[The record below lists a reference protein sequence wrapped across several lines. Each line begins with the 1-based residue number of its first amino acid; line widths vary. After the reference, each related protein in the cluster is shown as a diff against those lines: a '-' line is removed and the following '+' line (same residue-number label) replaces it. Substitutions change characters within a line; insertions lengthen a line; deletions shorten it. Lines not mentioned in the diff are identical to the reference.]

1 MKDITHNLHINQNK
15 GAGDVLIVWLLYGS
29 YAKIKWVELMK
40 ICAVILEN
48 AGRSYDKIYHYH
60 VPVEFEGLLETGV
73 RVTVP
78 FGRGR
83 SFRTAWFLAF
93 VEETKYD
100 KLKPLENVLDD
111 TPLLSKNMF
120 RLAKIIRDRYFC
132 SYGSAISLML
142 PSGMKIKRETVVV
155 DVDGNEFSAD
165 EYMEAEGINK
175 DGLSNAVKSGKIHLV
190 EKEHRAARA
199 RTLKAVRLKIPLQTA
214 SSLIDNNDFK
224 NRKHMRAAEVLLEY
238 GSVTVTEFAAYES
251 ISRSVLKTMEKN
263 GIVEIFDKKVERI
276 PEDPGEISKNNRV
289 ILNPGQTDAV
299 SEISKTMA
307 EGQSD
312 SYLLYGIT
320 GSGKTE
326 VYLRLAEKA
335 VSLGKQVIVLVPEIS
350 LTPMMIRRFKSRF
363 PDDMAVLHS
372 RLSMGERYD
381 QWMMIKEKRASI
393 ALGARSCIFAPFDNL
408 GLVIIDEEHEP
419 SFNSE
424 TTPRYSAV
432 DIASIRCSLEKA
444 VMVAGSA
451 TPLVEDYKIMEE
463 RGRVIRLKERAG
475 AGLIP
480 EAAVVD
486 MKDEITA
493 GNFSIFS
500 RCLENEIQLNLE
512 KGEQSLLFL
521 NRRGYASFILCKDC
535 GNTNIC
541 TNCDISLTYH
551 KRLNA
556 MVCHYCGHMEP
567 VPARCSE
574 CGSDAIQNHGIG
586 TQMVEEEISRIFPKA
601 SIIRMDSDATGY
613 KNSHMNIL
621 DKFRDEKIDILIGT
635 QMIAKGH
642 DFPDITLVG
651 ILAADTLTAGYGFDS
666 QERAFQLITQAAGRA
681 GRGEKRGRAIIQA
694 YNTDAYAVKCGVS
707 QDYEA
712 FYEIETGLRT
722 QLGYPPFGTVGR
734 VLFTS
739 FIDSKARDWAEK
751 AAGIMRNNGADV
763 SGVEYAPVSRI
774 NKKYRYRIVVRGT
787 EANTVRRIISDM
799 FLKISAKKPFDV
811 ACSIDIKGDRII

>member
-1 MKDITHNLHINQNK
+1 MKN
-15 GAGDVLIVWLLYGS
+15 
-29 YAKIKWVELMK
+29 
-40 ICAVILEN
+40 CAVILEN

-60 VPVEFEGLLETGV
+60 VPVEYEERLETGV

-83 SFRTAWFLAF
+83 SFRTAWFLAY
-93 VEETKYD
+93 VENPKYD
-100 KLKPLENVLDD
+100 KLKPIENVLDD

-120 RLAKIIRDRYFC
+120 RLAKVIRDRYFC

-142 PSGMKIKRETVVV
+142 PSGMKIKRETIVV
-155 DVDGNEFSAD
+155 DSDGNEISQD
-165 EYMEAEGINK
+165 EYMSAEGIDKSGLK
-175 DGLSNAVKSGKIHLV
+175 DALESGKIHLV

-199 RTLKAVRLKIPLQTA
+199 KTQKAVRLKIPEQTV
-214 SSLIDNNDFK
+214 SSMIDNNDFK
-224 NRKHMRAAEVLLEY
+224 NRKHMRVAEVLLEY
-238 GSVTVTEFAAYES
+238 GSVAATEFIAYES
-251 ISRSVLKTMEKN
+251 ISRAVLKTMEKN
-263 GIVEIFDKKVERI
+263 GIVEIFDKKIERI
-276 PEDPGEISKNNRV
+276 PKEYGEIPKNTNV
-289 ILNPGQTDAV
+289 TLNPGQSDAV
-299 SEISKTMA
+299 KVISKTMTS
-307 EGQSD
+307 GQSD
-312 SYLLYGIT
+312 SFLLYGIT

-335 VSLGKQVIVLVPEIS
+335 VELGKQVIVLVPEIS
-350 LTPMMIRRFKSRF
+350 LTPMMIRRFKARF

-381 QWMMIKEKRASI
+381 QWMTIKEKRASI

-408 GLVIIDEEHEP
+408 GLVIIDEEHES

-432 DIASIRCSLEKA
+432 DVASMRCSLEDA
-444 VMVAGSA
+444 VLVAGSA
-451 TPLVEDYKIMEE
+451 TPLVEDYKIMKE
-463 RGRVIRLKERAG
+463 RSRVIRLDERAG
-475 AGLIP
+475 EGRIP
-480 EAAVVD
+480 DAAVVD

-500 RCLENEIQLNLE
+500 RRLENEIRQNLE
-512 KGEQSLLFL
+512 RGEQTLLFL

-541 TNCDISLTYH
+541 ANCDISLTYH

-556 MVCHYCGHMEP
+556 MVCHYCGHMGP
-567 VPARCSE
+567 VPVKCSE
-574 CGSDAIQNHGIG
+574 CGSESIQNHGIG
-586 TQMVEEEISRIFPKA
+586 TQMVEEEISRMFPDA
-601 SIIRMDSDATGY
+601 SVIRMDSDATGY
-613 KNSHMNIL
+613 KNSHMDIL
-621 DKFRDEKIDILIGT
+621 DRFRDEKIDILIGT

-694 YNTDAYAVKCGVS
+694 YNTDSYAVVYGVK

-712 FYEIETGLRT
+712 FYETETGLRER
-722 QLGYPPFGTVGR
+722 LGYPPFGTVGR

-739 FIDSKARDWAEK
+739 VTDAKARGWAEK
-751 AAGIMRNNGADV
+751 AAEIMKSGGVDV

-774 NKKYRYRIVVRGT
+774 NKKYRYRIIVRGAIAT
-787 EANTVRRIISDM
+787 AVRRTITDM

-811 ACSIDIKGDRII
+811 ACSIEIKGDRLI

>member
-1 MKDITHNLHINQNK
+1 
-15 GAGDVLIVWLLYGS
+15 
-29 YAKIKWVELMK
+29 MK

-60 VPVEFEGLLETGV
+60 VPAEFENLLETGI
-73 RVTVP
+73 RITVP

-93 VEETKYD
+93 VEHTKY
-100 KLKPLENVLDD
+100 KRLKPIEKVLDEK
-111 TPLLSKNMF
+111 PLLSKNMF
-120 RLAKIIRDRYFC
+120 RLAKMIRDRYFC

-142 PSGMKIKRETVVV
+142 PSGMKIKRETIVV
-155 DVDGNEFSAD
+155 DADGKEYLPN
-165 EYMEAEGINK
+165 EYMESKGIKKNEFNIA
-175 DGLSNAVKSGKIHLV
+175 LESGIIHME
-190 EKEHRAARA
+190 EKEQRAARA
-199 RTLKAVRLKIPLQTA
+199 RRLKAVRLKVSGQTA
-214 SSLIDNNDFK
+214 SSMIENNDFK
-224 NRKHMRAAEVLLEY
+224 NRKHMRVAEVLLEY
-238 GSVTVTEFAAYES
+238 GSVTITEFEAYES
-251 ISRSVLKTMEKN
+251 ISRAVLKTMEKS

-276 PEDPGEISKNNRV
+276 PDNNDEIPENTRV
-289 ILNPGQTDAV
+289 TLNPGQNDAV
-299 SEISKTMA
+299 AVISETMA
-307 EGQSD
+307 ANQSD

-326 VYLRLAEKA
+326 VYLRLAKKA
-335 VSLGKQVIVLVPEIS
+335 VALGKQVIVLVPEIS

-363 PDDMAVLHS
+363 PNDMAVLHS

-381 QWMMIKEKRASI
+381 QWMMIKDKRASI

-408 GLVIIDEEHEP
+408 GLVIVDEEHEP

-424 TTPRYSAV
+424 ITPRYSAV
-432 DIASIRCSLEKA
+432 DIASMRCTLENA

-451 TPLVEDYKIMEE
+451 TPLVEDYSILEE
-463 RGRVIRLKERAG
+463 RDRVIRLKERAG
-475 AGLIP
+475 GGRIP
-480 EAAVVD
+480 EAVVID
-486 MKDEITA
+486 MKEEIMA

-500 RCLENEIQLNLE
+500 RQLENEIKLNIE
-512 KGEQSLLFL
+512 KGEQTLLFL

-551 KRLNA
+551 KKLNA

-567 VPARCSE
+567 VPTNCSE

-586 TQMVEEEISRIFPKA
+586 TQMVEEEILRLFPKA
-601 SIIRMDSDATGY
+601 SVIRMDSDATGY

-621 DKFRDEKIDILIGT
+621 DRFRDEKINILIGT

-694 YNTDAYAVKCGVS
+694 YNTDAYAVKSGVR
-707 QDYEA
+707 QDYES
-712 FYEIETGLRT
+712 FYEIETGLRER
-722 QLGYPPFGTVGR
+722 LGYPPYGTIGR

-739 FIDSKARDWAEK
+739 VSDSKARSWAEK
-751 AAGIMRNNGADV
+751 AAVIMQGRGADV
-763 SGVEYAPVSRI
+763 SGVEYAPISRI
-774 NKKYRYRIVVRGT
+774 NKKYRYRIIVRGDD
-787 EANTVRRIISDM
+787 ADNIRRIISDM
-799 FLKISAKKPFDV
+799 FIKISSKKPFDV